1 MTVDLNDLLPW
12 LSVVVIPLCG
22 WAVKLQLQVYTMR
35 RELEQQLHQLE
46 KDLRK
51 DMVPNEQLQ
60 ALETRLEKKL
70 DQVIALIQRSQPDR

>member
-1 MTVDLNDLLPW
+1 MTIDLNDLLPW

-22 WAVKLQLQVYTMR
+22 WAVKLQLQVYTTR

-60 ALETRLEKKL
+60 ALENRLEKKL
-70 DQVIALIQRSQPDR
+70 DQVIALIQRSQTDR